1 MIDSNLKIN
10 EERSY
15 KTKQRLIYHL
25 EYERIIGG
33 EWVYKPLELQ
43 QSERNRVPKPHC
55 GEWDNNFIL
64 QPKYRDIKINVYI
77 DDDEIVTIY
86 FWVDCINKKI
96 NITSGYFHNE
106 PLPKEIVDDL
116 INKLKLTDYTI
127 K

>member
-15 KTKQRLIYHL
+15 KTKQRLIYEL

-33 EWVYKPLELQ
+33 EW
-43 QSERNRVPKPHC
+43 NRVPDGPLVLSREAAKLLQS
-55 GEWDNNFIL
+55 EWDNNFIL

>member
-33 EWVYKPLELQ
+33 EW
-43 QSERNRVPKPHC
+43 NRVPELLQS
-55 GEWDNNFIL
+55 EWDNNFIL

>member
-25 EYERIIGG
+25 EYERIIG
-33 EWVYKPLELQ
+33 
-43 QSERNRVPKPHC
+43 

-86 FWVDCINKKI
+86 FWVDCINKII